1 MAAQVLSFFQRS
13 PRYAPKPTDWTQQ
26 ELAEFYRVE
35 SALIRA
41 GIRVGT
47 DRGMSDENEP
57 WFIFYRSDDGEVVIH
72 FARIDGEY
80 IIAGP
85 AYEEIARGFDFSTLV
100 RNMVARHP
108 LIRRSE
114 SSSNLSIHPAAL
126 LVAVVGT
133 AFFKTGEA
141 RAAETGATS
150 HASHSRPVL
159 LSSSS
164 NAGLTNGVAPAAM
177 QQPTYDTVQIP
188 ANQAVLVLAAALLA
202 SDYSV
207 DTATVDP
214 SARAAIASAAAS
226 LDFTGVQTPRVSIVD
241 TDLPLG
247 GVSHDNTPA
256 QTVSTVLSLVA
267 ILSTL
272 PEAVGTPVV
281 ESIAGETESGKHD
294 HVAGLAPSLIDSGN
308 WSIDVRLD
316 LSSPGLPSVEA
327 VQLVRNLLGDEAS
340 RKIMVIEVAK
350 LPDVLAEIVGRG
362 EHYSITPTPEPG
374 DQTPIGPGAPR
385 SRIIPSS
392 PRPMW
397 SSSSS
402 TISSPTRPWSRSWST
417 APRSSF
423 STAACCTIPI

>member
-1 MAAQVLSFFQRS
+1 
-13 PRYAPKPTDWTQQ
+13 
-26 ELAEFYRVE
+26 
-35 SALIRA
+35 
-41 GIRVGT
+41 
-47 DRGMSDENEP
+47 
-57 WFIFYRSDDGEVVIH
+57 
-72 FARIDGEY
+72 
-80 IIAGP
+80 
-85 AYEEIARGFDFSTLV
+85 
-100 RNMVARHP
+100 
-108 LIRRSE
+108 
-114 SSSNLSIHPAAL
+114 
-126 LVAVVGT
+126 VAVVGT

-247 GVSHDNTPA
+247 GVSHAAVVDNTPA

-374 DQTPIGPGAPR
+374 DQTPIGPGAPNTPP
-385 SRIIPSS
+385 PSTGGGS
-392 PRPMW
+392 VETPT
-397 SSSSS
+397 SGDSS
-402 TISSPTRPWSRSWST
+402 TPSDTMPAKPDHPVFASPDVVKQFIDYFIAHAPVVEIVVNGAEIIILDSRVLHDSNLISHLDSMTFDFADGSSISLVGDH
-417 APRSSF
+417 SSF
-423 STAACCTIPI
+423 LHDGNLI